1 MVERATQVNLSSDRK
16 EIEHSTWQQT
26 CAQFLRAVAPAQRD
40 HAARLLQQPNN
51 GGGGL
56 REWVSAMAWR
66 KVAVPEQ
73 IPMDLVDVY
82 LKDPEAVPLFD
93 CESCGLPVPIRP
105 SRLYGL
111 EGDPDE
117 VYFPNC
123 PLCGSRTGL
132 YLHFT
137 RRFEDDVVATLRRGR
152 PR

>member
-1 MVERATQVNLSSDRK
+1 MVEPTPQASLSSDRD
-16 EIEHSTWQQT
+16 ETLHSTWQQT
-26 CAQFLRAVAPAQRD
+26 CARFLRAVAPAQREQVA
-40 HAARLLQQPNN
+40 HLLQQPNN
-51 GGGGL
+51 GGSGL

-66 KVAVPEQ
+66 RVALPEQ
-73 IPMDLVDVY
+73 IPLDLVDVY

-111 EGDPDE
+111 DGDPDE

-132 YLHFT
+132 YFHFT
-137 RRFEDDVVATLRRGR
+137 HRFEHNVVAALRRR